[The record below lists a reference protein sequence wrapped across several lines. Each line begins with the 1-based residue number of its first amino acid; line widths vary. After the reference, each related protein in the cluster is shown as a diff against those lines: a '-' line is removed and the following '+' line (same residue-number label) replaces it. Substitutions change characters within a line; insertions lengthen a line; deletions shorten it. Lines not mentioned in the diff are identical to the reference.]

1 MYILTYVLAAIFLMS
16 GAMKLIQPKSKLD
29 AKMATLKGFSSW
41 QVKVIGGLEVLA
53 ALGLARPLIFDT
65 GLILVPLAATGLVLL
80 MIGAIITHAR
90 LKEAPMMA
98 ITAVLGALSLWVA
111 IWGYS
116 DLIT

>member
-1 MYILTYVLAAIFLMS
+1 M
-16 GAMKLIQPKSKLD
+16 
-29 AKMATLKGFSSW
+29 
-41 QVKVIGGLEVLA
+41 
-53 ALGLARPLIFDT
+53 
-65 GLILVPLAATGLVLL
+65 PLAATGLVLL

-90 LKEAPMMA
+90 LKEFPMIA

>member
-1 MYILTYVLAAIFLMS
+1 MASESHRRPRSIGSSRS
-16 GAMKLIQPKSKLD
+16 GTTPD
-29 AKMATLKGFSSW
+29 
-41 QVKVIGGLEVLA
+41 
-53 ALGLARPLIFDT
+53 FDT

-90 LKEAPMMA
+90 LKEFPMIA

-116 DLIT
+116 DLITAPINLLVGRSETGCRPLGTPCTTCC

>member
-1 MYILTYVLAAIFLMS
+1 
-16 GAMKLIQPKSKLD
+16 
-29 AKMATLKGFSSW
+29 
-41 QVKVIGGLEVLA
+41 
-53 ALGLARPLIFDT
+53 
-65 GLILVPLAATGLVLL
+65 VPLAATGLVLL

-90 LKEAPMMA
+90 LKEFPMIA

>member
-41 QVKVIGGLEVLA
+41 QVKVIGALEVLA

-65 GLILVPLAATGLVLL
+65 GLILVPRAATGLVLL

-90 LKEAPMMA
+90 LKEFPVMA

-116 DLIT
+116 DLIA